1 METEQAVLKEL
12 EQVLIEKM
20 GNDGPVQEALAGIRK
35 LLDEEGMNAYLLLV
49 ESFLSVDAPFS
60 RLLLS
65 TGFETLSGIPGR
77 SARRE
82 SLEALLGMGRSKWSV
97 VEQAYRMLPQITGVP
112 GEFVP
117 RWLSWGRSLADID
130 QDVAIQYFDSSPV
143 VIGSIGHERTERW
156 ALSGLAIAK
165 KSWKAAREYFKSSPE
180 ITKKMD
186 FCDLDRW
193 ARLGMFLIEKSP
205 RMKAGYDA
213 HSLLAQGTGAGKS
226 KIMDLAVQYFKSA
239 PQILGRLSLQDLEN
253 WVQKGLE
260 ITGTG
265 SRKGEA
271 YFSLGTGASRKEMDS
286 LVKGMELKDIH
297 TVLDSYAESLMGR
310 KVRIRSSSVFYK
322 NLPGLGRFFSV
333 SDGSRVFI
341 PSRMEVFGEEELNFK
356 TYKWA
361 LTHELAHLQFGTF
374 AITRDDTRQFARFP
388 AEVPAFKIFEFLE
401 DERVDHLM
409 GLLYPGL
416 EKDRQLIMNAFA
428 AQMGRKDEL
437 GQSVFASVGFRL
449 PDKLVSA
456 PLHHQ
461 QLGELLSEAVARVTV
476 PDCTV
481 QDVLDLTLRLCEAWE
496 SGAACEADESRET
509 TDRVFYRG
517 VLDLKLVEETRIGM
531 TRLIAGMIERFR
543 EKNSGATPENIE
555 KALDRIDEVEG
566 PESEMLLWQIT
577 DPDGLAELA
586 EQVESELEEI
596 EKESRFRRTV
606 FYDEWDNALE
616 DYKKDWCRVREID
629 MPSTSLLFYDRTVQQ
644 NYGMVSLLRRHFGL
658 LRPDRIKRHFREE
671 RGDDLDIDALIE
683 SVVERHAGIAPSDRV
698 YIRRDKKLRDVS
710 VAFLVDMSY
719 STGEEL
725 PSGKRIIDVER
736 EGLVMMAEALE
747 SIGDRWA
754 VYGFST
760 ERRDKVD
767 FHVIRDFDEPFNDEV
782 KMRFEGIKPMAQTR
796 LGAAIRHANS
806 LLGRQ
811 NSLIRLLVLL
821 SDGRPYDVDYGD
833 IDYAV
838 EDTKMALWEGRTKG
852 INSYC
857 ITVDK
862 KSRDYLSHMYGEAN
876 YTIID
881 NIDALPISLPLIYK
895 KLTV

>member
-1 METEQAVLKEL
+1 
-12 EQVLIEKM
+12 
-20 GNDGPVQEALAGIRK
+20 
-35 LLDEEGMNAYLLLV
+35 
-49 ESFLSVDAPFS
+49 
-60 RLLLS
+60 
-65 TGFETLSGIPGR
+65 
-77 SARRE
+77 
-82 SLEALLGMGRSKWSV
+82 
-97 VEQAYRMLPQITGVP
+97 MLPQITGVP

-117 RWLSWGRSLADID
+117 RWLGWGRSLADID
-130 QDVAIQYFDSSPV
+130 QDVALQYFESSPA

-156 ALSGLAIAK
+156 ALSGLAIAE

-193 ARLGMFLIEKSP
+193 ARLGLYLIEKSP
-205 RMKAGYDA
+205 QMKASYDV
-213 HSLLAQGTGAGKS
+213 HSLLAQGSGTGKS
-226 KIMDLAVQYFKSA
+226 KVMDLAVQYFRSA

-260 ITGTG
+260 ITSTG

-271 YFSLGTGASRKEMDS
+271 YFGLRTGASHKEMEF
-286 LVKGMELKDIH
+286 LVKGIELKDIH
-297 TVLDSYAESLMGR
+297 TVLDSYAESLMGS

-341 PSRMEVFGEEELNFK
+341 PSRMEIFGEEELNFK

-361 LTHELAHLQFGTF
+361 LTHELAHLLFGTF
-374 AITRDDTRQFARFP
+374 AITRDDTRQLDRFS
-388 AEVPAFKIFEFLE
+388 AAVPSFKIFEFLE

-416 EKDRQLIMNAFA
+416 EKDRQHIMSAFA
-428 AQMGRKDEL
+428 AQMGRRDEFA
-437 GQSVFASVGFRL
+437 QSVFASVGFRL
-449 PDKLVSA
+449 TEKPVSS
-456 PLHHQ
+456 PLHHDR
-461 QLGELLSEAVARVTV
+461 LTALLSEAVSQVTA
-476 PDCTV
+476 PECTV
-481 QDVLDLTLRLCEAWE
+481 QDVLDRALRLCDAWD
-496 SGAACEADESRET
+496 GGKACASDESRET
-509 TDRVFYRG
+509 ADRVFYRG
-517 VLDLKLVEETRIGM
+517 VLDLKLVEETRLGM
-531 TRLIAGMIERFR
+531 SNLAAWLVERFG
-543 EKNSGATPENIE
+543 EKNSMATVENIG
-555 KALDRIDEVEG
+555 KALDRIDEAEG

-577 DPDGLAELA
+577 DADGLAELA

-606 FYDEWDNALE
+606 LYDEWDSTLE

-644 NYGMVSLLRRHFGL
+644 NYGMVSLLRRHFGM
-658 LRPDRIKRHFREE
+658 LRPDRIKRYFREE
-671 RGDDLDIDALIE
+671 RGDDLDLDALIE
-683 SVVERHAGIAPSDRV
+683 SVVERHAGITPSDRV

-710 VAFLVDMSY
+710 VAFLVDMSF

-725 PSGKRIIDVER
+725 PSGKKIIDVER

-767 FHVIRDFDEPFNDEV
+767 FHVIRDFDEPFNDAV

-796 LGAAIRHANS
+796 LGAAIRHANR

-811 NSLIRLLVLL
+811 NSLIRLLILL

-833 IDYAV
+833 VDYAV

>member
-1 METEQAVLKEL
+1 METVQTGFKEL
-12 EQVLIEKM
+12 EQALIEKM
-20 GNDGPVQEALAGIRK
+20 GNDGSVHEDLARVREI
-35 LLDEEGMNAYLLLV
+35 LDEEGMNAYLLLV
-49 ESFLSVDAPFS
+49 DSFLSVDAPFS
-60 RLLLS
+60 RFLLS
-65 TGFETLSGIPGR
+65 TGYETLSRIQGR

-97 VEQAYRMLPQITGVP
+97 VEQACRILPLIAGVP

-117 RWLSWGRSLADID
+117 RWLGWGKSLADID
-130 QDVAIQYFDSSPV
+130 QDVALQYFDSSPA
-143 VIGSIGHERTERW
+143 VIAGIGHERTEAW

-165 KSWKAAREYFKSSPE
+165 KTWKAAREYFKSSPE

-186 FCDLDRW
+186 FCDMDRW
-193 ARLGMFLIEKSP
+193 ARLGMYLIEKSP
-205 RMKAGYDA
+205 QMKAGYDA

-226 KIMDLAVQYFKSA
+226 KMMDLAVQYFKSA

-260 ITGTG
+260 ITDTG

-271 YFSLGTGASRKEMDS
+271 YFSLSTGASRKEMDF
-286 LVKGMELKDIH
+286 LVKGLELKDIQA
-297 TVLDSYAESLMGR
+297 VLNSYAQSLMGK

-361 LTHELAHLQFGTF
+361 LTHELSHLLFGTF
-374 AITRDDTRQFARFP
+374 AITRDDTRQLDRFP
-388 AEVPAFKIFEFLE
+388 AAIPAFKIFEFLE
-401 DERVDHLM
+401 DERVDHCM

-428 AQMGRKDEL
+428 AQGGRKDEL

-449 PDKLVSA
+449 PAKPVTA
-456 PLHHQ
+456 ALHHQ
-461 QLGELLSEAVARVTV
+461 RQADLLREAVSQVTV
-476 PDCTV
+476 PDRTV
-481 QDVLDLTLRLCEAWE
+481 RDVLDITLWLCGVWD
-496 SGAACEADESRET
+496 SGAPCDAENRET
-509 TDRVFYRG
+509 ADRVFYRG
-517 VLDLKLVEETRIGM
+517 VIDLKLVEETRLGM
-531 TRLIAGMIERFR
+531 AKLIAVLTERFQ
-543 EKNSGATPENIE
+543 EKNTGATRENIE
-555 KALDRIDEVEG
+555 KALDRIDEAEG
-566 PESEMLLWQIT
+566 LESERLLWQIT

-586 EQVESELEEI
+586 EQVERELEEI

-629 MPSTSLLFYDRTVQQ
+629 MPATSLQFYEGTVQQ

-658 LRPDRIKRHFREE
+658 LRPDRIKRIFREE

-683 SVVERHAGIAPSDRV
+683 SVVERLAGIAPSDRV

-710 VAFLVDMSY
+710 VAFLVDMSS
-719 STGEEL
+719 STGEML

-760 ERRDKVD
+760 ERKDKVD
-767 FHVIRDFDEPFNDEV
+767 FHVIRDFDEPFNNEV

-796 LGAAIRHANS
+796 LGAAIRHANR

-811 NSLIRLLVLL
+811 DSLIRLLVLL
-821 SDGRPYDVDYGD
+821 SDGRPYDIDYGD
-833 IDYAV
+833 MDYAV

-881 NIDALPISLPLIYK
+881 NIDSLPISLPLIYK

>member
-1 METEQAVLKEL
+1 METGQAVIAEL
-12 EQVLIEKM
+12 EQTLIDKI
-20 GNDGPVQEALAGIRK
+20 GHDEAALKTIARVRE
-35 LLDEEGMNAYLLLV
+35 LLDEQGRKAYLLLV
-49 ESFLSVDAPFS
+49 ESFLSVDAPFAN
-60 RLLLS
+60 LLIR
-65 TGFETLSGIPGR
+65 TGYETLSSIQGR
-77 SARRE
+77 SDRRE

-97 VEQAYRMLPQITGVP
+97 VEHAYLKLPQIGSVP

-117 RWLSWGRSLADID
+117 RWLGWGRSLADID
-130 QDVAIQYFDSSPV
+130 QDVALQYFDSSPA
-143 VIGSIGHERTERW
+143 VIGNIGHERMERW
-156 ALSGLAIAK
+156 ALSGLALAK

-186 FCDLDRW
+186 LCDLDRW
-193 ARLGMFLIEKSP
+193 ARIGMYLIEKSP
-205 RMKAGYDA
+205 QMKAGYDA

-226 KIMDLAVQYFKSA
+226 KIMDSAVQYFKSA
-239 PQILGRLSLQDLEN
+239 PQILGRLSLDDLEN

-265 SRKGEA
+265 NRKGEA
-271 YFSLGTGASRKEMDS
+271 YFSLRTSASHKEMDF

-322 NLPGLGRFFSV
+322 NLPGLGRSFSV

-341 PSRMEVFGEEELNFK
+341 PSRMEIFNEEELNFK
-356 TYKWA
+356 TYKWV
-361 LTHELAHLQFGTF
+361 LTHELSHLLFGTF
-374 AITRDDTRQFARFP
+374 AITQDDRKHLAQFQA
-388 AEVPAFKIFEFLE
+388 AVPSFKIFEFLE
-401 DERVDHLM
+401 DERVDFLM
-409 GLLYPGL
+409 GHLYPGL

-437 GQSVFASVGFRL
+437 GRSVFASVGFRL
-449 PDKLVSA
+449 SEKPDSSSLRHNRLS
-456 PLHHQ
+456 
-461 QLGELLSEAVARVTV
+461 GLLCEAVSRVTV
-476 PDCTV
+476 PDCTI
-481 QDVLDLTLRLCEAWE
+481 QDVLALTLRLCEAWD
-496 SGAACEADESRET
+496 GAAACEPGESRET
-509 TDRVFYRG
+509 ADRLFYRG
-517 VLDLKLVEETRIGM
+517 VLDFKLVEETRIGM
-531 TRLIAGMIERFR
+531 SNLVAGMVERFR
-543 EKNSGATPENIE
+543 ENNNGATPLNIE
-555 KALDRIDEVEG
+555 KALDRIDEAEG

-586 EQVESELEEI
+586 QQVESELEEI

-606 FYDEWDNALE
+606 LYDEWDNTLE
-616 DYKKDWCRVREID
+616 DYKKEWCRVREID

-644 NYGMVSLLRRHFGL
+644 YYGMVSLLRRHFGL
-658 LRPDRIKRHFREE
+658 LRPDRIKRYFREE

-683 SVVERHAGIAPSDRV
+683 SVVERHAGITPSDRV

-710 VAFLVDMSY
+710 VAFLVDMSF
-719 STGEEL
+719 STGEAL
-725 PSGKRIIDVER
+725 PSGKRIIDVES
-736 EGLVMMAEALE
+736 EGLVLMAEALE

-767 FHVIRDFDEPFNDEV
+767 FYVIRDFDEPFNDDV

-796 LGAAIRHANS
+796 LGAAIRHANR

-811 NSLIRLLVLL
+811 DSLIRLLILL

-833 IDYAV
+833 VDYAV
-838 EDTKMALWEGRTKG
+838 EDTKMALWEGRAKG
-852 INSYC
+852 ISSYC

-862 KSRDYLSHMYGEAN
+862 KSRDYLPHMYGEAN

>member
-1 METEQAVLKEL
+1 MDTGQAVLAEL
-12 EQVLIEKM
+12 EQTLIEKT
-20 GNDGPVQEALAGIRK
+20 GNAGPVHEAIAKVRG
-35 LLDEEGMNAYLLLV
+35 LLDDEGMKAYLLLI
-49 ESFLSVDAPFS
+49 ESFLSVDAPFAHV
-60 RLLLS
+60 LIT
-65 TGFETLSGIPGR
+65 TGYETLSGIEGR
-77 SARRE
+77 SARCK

-97 VEQAYRMLPQITGVP
+97 VEQAYRVMPQITGVP

-117 RWLSWGRSLADID
+117 RWLGWGRSLADID
-130 QDVAIQYFDSSPV
+130 QDVALQYFDSCPA

-186 FCDLDRW
+186 FSELDRW
-193 ARLGMFLIEKSP
+193 ARLGLYLIEKSP

-253 WVQKGLE
+253 WVEKGLE
-260 ITGTG
+260 ITGSG
-265 SRKGEA
+265 SLKGEA
-271 YFSLGTGASRKEMDS
+271 FFSLRTGASRKEMDS
-286 LVKGMELKDIH
+286 LVKGLELKDIH
-297 TVLDSYAESLMGR
+297 TVLDSYAQSLMGR

-341 PSRMEVFGEEELNFK
+341 PSRMELFGEEELNFK

-361 LTHELAHLQFGTF
+361 LTHELAHLLFGTF
-374 AITRDDTRQFARFP
+374 SITRDDTRKLDRLP
-388 AEVPAFKIFEFLE
+388 AGVPAFKIFEFLE

-416 EKDRQLIMNAFA
+416 EKDRQLIMNAYA
-428 AQMGRKDEL
+428 AQTGRADEL
-437 GQSVFASVGFRL
+437 GQSVFASAGFRL
-449 PDKLVSA
+449 SQPSSSLR
-456 PLHHQ
+456 LQ
-461 QLGELLSEAVARVTV
+461 RLRELLSEAASRVTV
-476 PDCTV
+476 PDRTV
-481 QDVLDLTLRLCEAWE
+481 QDVLGLTLRVCEAWE
-496 SGAACEADESRET
+496 IGAACGAEESRET
-509 TDRVFYRG
+509 ADRVFYRG
-517 VLDLKLVEETRIGM
+517 VLDFKLVEETRFGM
-531 TRLIAGMIERFR
+531 SNLVAGLFERLR
-543 EKNSGATPENIE
+543 EKSGGATPGNIE
-555 KALDRIDEVEG
+555 KALERIDETEG

-586 EQVESELEEI
+586 AQVESELEEI

-606 FYDEWDNALE
+606 LYDEWDNALE
-616 DYKKDWCRVREID
+616 DYKKEWCRVREID
-629 MPSTSLLFYDRTVQQ
+629 MPSTSLQFYDRTVEQY
-644 NYGMVSLLRRHFGL
+644 YGMVSLLRRHFGL
-658 LRPDRIKRHFREE
+658 LRPDRIKRYFREE
-671 RGDDLDIDALIE
+671 RGDELDIDALIE
-683 SVVERHAGIAPSDRV
+683 SVVERHAGITPSDRV

-710 VAFLVDMSY
+710 VAFLVDMSF
-719 STGEEL
+719 STGEAL

-767 FHVIRDFDEPFNDEV
+767 FHVIRDFDEPFNDDV
-782 KMRFEGIKPMAQTR
+782 KMRFEGIKPTAQTR
-796 LGAAIRHANS
+796 LGAAIRHANR

-811 NSLIRLLVLL
+811 NSLIRLLILL

-833 IDYAV
+833 VDYAV

-862 KSRDYLSHMYGEAN
+862 KSRDYLPHMYGEAN

>member
-1 METEQAVLKEL
+1 M
-12 EQVLIEKM
+12 
-20 GNDGPVQEALAGIRK
+20 
-35 LLDEEGMNAYLLLV
+35 
-49 ESFLSVDAPFS
+49 
-60 RLLLS
+60 
-65 TGFETLSGIPGR
+65 
-77 SARRE
+77 
-82 SLEALLGMGRSKWSV
+82 
-97 VEQAYRMLPQITGVP
+97 
-112 GEFVP
+112 
-117 RWLSWGRSLADID
+117 
-130 QDVAIQYFDSSPV
+130 
-143 VIGSIGHERTERW
+143 
-156 ALSGLAIAK
+156 
-165 KSWKAAREYFKSSPE
+165 
-180 ITKKMD
+180 
-186 FCDLDRW
+186 
-193 ARLGMFLIEKSP
+193 
-205 RMKAGYDA
+205 
-213 HSLLAQGTGAGKS
+213 
-226 KIMDLAVQYFKSA
+226 
-239 PQILGRLSLQDLEN
+239 
-253 WVQKGLE
+253 
-260 ITGTG
+260 
-265 SRKGEA
+265 
-271 YFSLGTGASRKEMDS
+271 
-286 LVKGMELKDIH
+286 
-297 TVLDSYAESLMGR
+297 
-310 KVRIRSSSVFYK
+310 
-322 NLPGLGRFFSV
+322 
-333 SDGSRVFI
+333 
-341 PSRMEVFGEEELNFK
+341 
-356 TYKWA
+356 
-361 LTHELAHLQFGTF
+361 
-374 AITRDDTRQFARFP
+374 
-388 AEVPAFKIFEFLE
+388 
-401 DERVDHLM
+401 
-409 GLLYPGL
+409 
-416 EKDRQLIMNAFA
+416 
-428 AQMGRKDEL
+428 
-437 GQSVFASVGFRL
+437 
-449 PDKLVSA
+449 
-456 PLHHQ
+456 
-461 QLGELLSEAVARVTV
+461 V
-476 PDCTV
+476 PDRTV
-481 QDVLDLTLRLCEAWE
+481 QDVLDITLRLCEAWDD
-496 SGAACEADESRET
+496 GAACEADENRET

-517 VLDLKLVEETRIGM
+517 VLDFKLVEETRIGM
-531 TRLIAGMIERFR
+531 LNLITVLAERFR

-555 KALDRIDEVEG
+555 KALNRIDEAEG

-577 DPDGLAELA
+577 DPDGLAELS

-629 MPSTSLLFYDRTVQQ
+629 MPSTSLLFYDQTVQKY
-644 NYGMVSLLRRHFGL
+644 YGMVSLLRRHFGL
-658 LRPDRIKRHFREE
+658 LRPDRIKRYFREE

-719 STGEEL
+719 STGEAL

-811 NSLIRLLVLL
+811 NSLIRLLILL

-833 IDYAV
+833 VDYAV